1 MNFVFQLALLALIF
15 VSCIIVVSVPIIFSS
30 GYEGNLSKNYLLV
43 TSTSWLV
50 LVLLVGALNSF
61 VI

>member
-15 VSCIIVVSVPIIFSS
+15 LSFVIVVSVPVIFASNT
-30 GYEGNLSKNYLLV
+30 EGNLSKNYLLL
-43 TSTSWLV
+43 TSTSWVV
-50 LVLLVGALNSF
+50 LVLIVGALNSF